1 MVSQPSNHSNTSSGE
16 QEPTNGANL
25 PAKLSSATEPAE
37 EDKPTPDTKTVD
49 DAKSTDE
56 TEPRSQVPTSVD
68 TAPKESVTESNV
80 GEKREHE
87 VTPATVEAGKTGAD
101 DATEPATKKKKRND
115 AEKNG
120 PETAPPFPT
129 TAKHTKKGQATNGD
143 KKSGR
148 SKTANE
154 SIKREPP
161 TDGIS
166 SRTRSRTKV
175 AP

>member
-1 MVSQPSNHSNTSSGE
+1 MASQPSDHSNKPSEE
-16 QEPTNGANL
+16 QEPTNGANIS
-25 PAKLSSATEPAE
+25 AKPSSATEPAE
-37 EDKPTPDTKTVD
+37 KGKPTSDTKTVD
-49 DAKSTDE
+49 EAKSTDE
-56 TEPRSQVPTSVD
+56 TESRSQVSTSVD

-120 PETAPPFPT
+120 APPFPT
-129 TAKHTKKGQATNGD
+129 TAKQTKKGQTTNGD
-143 KKSGR
+143 KKKGGR
-148 SKTANE
+148 SKTAKE
-154 SIKREPP
+154 PVKREPP

-175 AP
+175 AL